1 MVWWWCWRGA
11 RGGGATRW
19 TGLLSAARQKADIFY
34 FLQSFILN
42 SLQSY
47 PSILSTISLVLQCC
61 LSECGLASHVVLCH
75 HQTEAIAKSE
85 SDRQKPDIFN
95 SLQSCILIC
104 LQSWPSILSTM
115 SPAAHILCAECVTKQ
130 VCSNVVFANSSIH
143 LFDIARDTVTYISVW
158 ALGRETECCVLS
170 HNGRDTDTNEKEG
183 HSRDSKHHLRNVNES
198 QVPQMYCRSQS
209 IQCHRVYV
217 CWYMVFWGVSI
228 LSVEPKWI

>member
-1 MVWWWCWRGA
+1 MVWWCWRGA
-11 RGGGATRW
+11 RGGGAKRW

-61 LSECGLASHVVLCH
+61 LSECGLASHVIMCH
-75 HQTEAIAKSE
+75 HP
-85 SDRQKPDIFN
+85 DRSNSHLRKPLARNRTSLILYKAVSLIF
-95 SLQSCILIC
+95 

-130 VCSNVVFANSSIH
+130 VCSNVVFANSSIQ

-158 ALGRETECCVLS
+158 ALEL
-170 HNGRDTDTNEKEG
+170 
-183 HSRDSKHHLRNVNES
+183 L
-198 QVPQMYCRSQS
+198 
-209 IQCHRVYV
+209 
-217 CWYMVFWGVSI
+217 I
-228 LSVEPKWI
+228 LNL